1 MNIFDLTIE
10 QIKSAYPNASTF
22 SGTKENSSGLKIN
35 LQSFG
40 RIIIDNFLTIT
51 IEYLNPYSTEHKI
64 FESFFKSRL
73 QFDGYSTHIYKDKI
87 MLYKRPLSNLSDFE
101 IAVQRANVFIETA
114 KSIEKFIFWNE
125 TLNKRP

>member
-10 QIKSAYPNASTF
+10 QIKSKHPNATTF
-22 SGTKENSSGLKIN
+22 SGPNDNSSGLKLN
-35 LQSFG
+35 VPPFG
-40 RIIIDNFLTIT
+40 KIFIDNYLNIT
-51 IEYLNPYSTEHKI
+51 IEYLNPYFTEHKT

-87 MLYKRPLSNLSDFE
+87 MLYKRSSGNLSDFE
-101 IAVQRANVFIETA
+101 IAVQRADVFVETA

-125 TLNKRP
+125 TLNKKP